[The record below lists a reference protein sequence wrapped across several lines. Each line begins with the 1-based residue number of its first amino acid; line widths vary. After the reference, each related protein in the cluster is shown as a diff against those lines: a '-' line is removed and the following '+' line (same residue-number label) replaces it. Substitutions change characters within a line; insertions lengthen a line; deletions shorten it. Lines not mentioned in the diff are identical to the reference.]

1 MLDYFSSLLLTE
13 TYWKMRKPP
22 ALKRLK
28 MLPVGLDGLSCE
40 KFELSISMHLS
51 EIERKINSHSYSF
64 APLLELERSKSNG
77 GVRRLYIPRLRDQ
90 IVLRV
95 LHDAI
100 IATAEN
106 NGIVLHQK
114 TPYEVVRQFDAAT
127 QELENPWIVRTDIT
141 SFYDSIPRE
150 ALLVLF
156 DTLNPDPIISKLLH
170 KWSEQLKSRKGFTI
184 GKDAE
189 QSLMGLPQGLSISA
203 PLSELWAKQ
212 IDKEYANQT
221 HYFRYVDDITLVC
234 SSKEEAQA
242 EFEKLNQII
251 EKLQLQ
257 LSPTKTQ
264 ISVLS
269 EGVEWLGMKHYGVR
283 KELDAEKVKNWL
295 KPFLKLKREAITALS
310 GSTNS
315 EDRKEVVVQYVKKI
329 EAQINGKYAN
339 RIRWYSLGE
348 DYGQW
353 KYADKLIHEMI
364 RSVCRNAKVEVSTLK
379 QLPSVHASIYKYKKL
394 KGVT

>member
-1 MLDYFSSLLLTE
+1 MFDSFSTPQLTE
-13 TYWKMRKPP
+13 TYWKMRRPP

-28 MLPVGLDGLSCE
+28 TLPIGLDGLSCE
-40 KFELSISMHLS
+40 KIELRISMHLS

-64 APLLELERSKSNG
+64 APLLELERSKSND

-100 IATAEN
+100 IGTAEN

-114 TPYEVVRQFDAAT
+114 TPYEVVRKFDVAT
-127 QELENPWIVRTDIT
+127 QEIEAPWIMRTDIT

-150 ALLVLF
+150 ALLALF
-156 DTLNPDPIISKLLH
+156 DTLNPDSTISNLLH
-170 KWSEQLKSRKGFTI
+170 TWSEQLKSRKGFTI
-184 GKDAE
+184 GKEAE
-189 QSLMGLPQGLSISA
+189 TPLLGLPQGLSISA

-212 IDKEYANQT
+212 IDKEYAT
-221 HYFRYVDDITLVC
+221 KSHYFRYVDDITLVC
-234 SSKEEAQA
+234 TYKDEAEA
-242 EFEKLNQII
+242 EFEKLKQII
-251 EKLQLQ
+251 ERLQLQ
-257 LSPTKTQ
+257 LSPSKT
-264 ISVLS
+264 IIKALS

-283 KELDAEKVKNWL
+283 KELDSEKVKTWL
-295 KPFLKLKREAITALS
+295 KPFLKLKREAITTLS

-315 EDRKEVVVQYVKKI
+315 EDRKKVVVQYVKKI

-353 KYADKLIHEMI
+353 NYADKLIHEMI

>member
-1 MLDYFSSLLLTE
+1 MFDSFSTTLLTE
-13 TYWKMRKPP
+13 TYWKMRRPP

-28 MLPVGLDGLSCE
+28 TLPVGLDGLSCE
-40 KFELSISMHLS
+40 KFEARISMHLS
-51 EIERKINSHSYSF
+51 EIERKIKTHSYNF

-100 IATAEN
+100 IANAEN

-114 TPYEVVRQFDAAT
+114 TPYEVVRKFDVAT
-127 QELENPWIVRTDIT
+127 QEIKTPWIVRTDIT
-141 SFYDSIPRE
+141 SFYDSIPRT
-150 ALLVLF
+150 ALLTLF
-156 DTLNPDPIISKLLH
+156 DTLNPDPTISNLLH
-170 KWSEQLKSRKGFTI
+170 TWSEQLKSRKGFTI
-184 GKDAE
+184 GKEAE
-189 QSLMGLPQGLSISA
+189 TPLLGLPQGLSISA

-212 IDKEYANQT
+212 IDIEYATKSN
-221 HYFRYVDDITLVC
+221 YFRYVDDITLVC
-234 SSKEEAQA
+234 ASKDEAEA
-242 EFEKLNQII
+242 EFEKLKQII
-251 EKLQLQ
+251 ERLQLQ
-257 LSPTKTQ
+257 LSPTKTH
-264 ISVLS
+264 ISALS
-269 EGVEWLGMKHYGVR
+269 EGVEWLGITHYGER
-283 KELDAEKVKNWL
+283 KELDNEKVKNWL

-310 GSTNS
+310 TTTDS
-315 EDRKEVVVQYVKKI
+315 EATKEVVVQYIKKI
-329 EAQINGKYAN
+329 EVQINGKYAN
-339 RIRWYSLGE
+339 RIRWYALGE

-364 RSVCRNAKVEVSTLK
+364 RSVCRNAGMDVGTLK